1 MGFEPPVL
9 DQQHG
14 MPQQDHERRAYMR
27 REEDRDHSHL
37 VRLVVSA
44 LLAICGALA
53 ALFLFFALMGA
64 IDIGD
69 AVVATVVAIVFGI
82 VWFAGFW
89 YRHRTADA
97 SGRMQRHDRERRGF

>member
-14 MPQQDHERRAYMR
+14 MPQQDRERRAYIR
-27 REEDRDHSHL
+27 REEDHGNL
-37 VRLVVSA
+37 TPMVVSA
-44 LLAICGALA
+44 LVAICGALS

-69 AVVATVVAIVFGI
+69 AVVATVIAIVFGV

-89 YRHRTADA
+89 YRHKTHA
-97 SGRMQRHDRERRGF
+97 GRNQWRDRERRGF

>member
-14 MPQQDHERRAYMR
+14 MPQQDRERRAYIR
-27 REEDRDHSHL
+27 REEGPTSIAPQVIAGL
-37 VRLVVSA
+37 VAV
-44 LLAICGALA
+44 CGALA

-69 AVVATVVAIVFGI
+69 AAAATVVAVVLAL

-89 YRHRTADA
+89 YRHRTAETSA
-97 SGRMQRHDRERRGF
+97 RLQRHDRERRGF